1 MKDTEH
7 KSLFGLKK
15 LLFLRFPTWSIGG
28 VRDLIESCHFTT
40 MKRFL
45 LKPSMY
51 LSSLREG
58 YAANSLLI
66 PFLKPIS
73 SIAAGEYPVGLD
85 EDMGPEETGSGPLGL
100 CRSSL
105 GSMSEL

>member
-1 MKDTEH
+1 
-7 KSLFGLKK
+7 
-15 LLFLRFPTWSIGG
+15 
-28 VRDLIESCHFTT
+28 
-40 MKRFL
+40 
-45 LKPSMY
+45 MY

-58 YAANSLLI
+58 YAANSL
-66 PFLKPIS
+66 LKPIS

-100 CRSSL
+100 GRSSL